1 MDGGPCVCVYIPDLC
16 SFLPVFFC
24 FIVFLTRLHVPDT
37 VVASGIGYMSSF
49 VTCSRHVRDRCDA
62 MVMQKCIHAR
72 VRDVGRYGDQS

>member
-1 MDGGPCVCVYIPDLC
+1 MFGTLPFVEAVLWMVDHVCVYIPDLC

-62 MVMQKCIHAR
+62 MVMQKCIH
-72 VRDVGRYGDQS
+72 V